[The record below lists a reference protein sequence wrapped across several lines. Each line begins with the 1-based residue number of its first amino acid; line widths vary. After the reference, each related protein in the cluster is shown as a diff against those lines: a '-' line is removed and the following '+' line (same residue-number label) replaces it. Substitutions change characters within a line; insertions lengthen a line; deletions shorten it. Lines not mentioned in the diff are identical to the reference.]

1 MAEIKLVLENVNM
14 YHIVYLACHIFCEMM
29 SFNPMNLKFDMLKLD
44 ILLDILVLSLHF
56 SHLWL
61 LRYAHVNV
69 GVTMCVTPWLAHF
82 D

>member
-1 MAEIKLVLENVNM
+1 MSILN
-14 YHIVYLACHIFCEMM
+14 LACHMLCEMM
-29 SFNPMNLKFDMLKLD
+29 SVYPMLMRFDMLKLD

-69 GVTMCVTPWLAHF
+69 GVTMCVTPLLAQLDDFLCHAK
-82 D
+82 

>member
-1 MAEIKLVLENVNM
+1 ML
-14 YHIVYLACHIFCEMM
+14 CEMM
-29 SFNPMNLKFDMLKLD
+29 SFNPMIMKFDMLKLD

-56 SHLWL
+56 YHLWL

-69 GVTMCVTPWLAHF
+69 GVTMCVTPLLAQF